1 MKPYR
6 FLLALFIAVCF
17 YGLNHSIAQ
26 TFIPKGALIGGGAF
40 SFSSQGE
47 KFESGS
53 STTEHTLTSLG
64 FTPQATYFVM
74 DNLGIGAALSVSS
87 DKEKDKDSDGMN
99 SFTQI
104 AFGPVV
110 RYYFAEGPFAQA
122 MFGFGS
128 QKSKFESGSVTGEST
143 SSLTMWEAGAGYSVR
158 ISDTI
163 LLDPMVGY
171 GSTNAKNKDSD
182 ATLKQSG
189 LFIRL
194 GFTLILISK

>member
-6 FLLALFIAVCF
+6 FLIALCILVCF
-17 YGLNHSIAQ
+17 YGLNYSIAQ
-26 TFIPKGALIGGGAF
+26 TFIPQGALIGGGAF
-40 SFSSQGE
+40 SFSSQTAKDEG
-47 KFESGS
+47 GS
-53 STTEHTLTSLG
+53 FDTEHTVTTLG
-64 FTPQATYFVM
+64 FTPQATYFVI

-87 DKEKDKDSDGMN
+87 FKEKDKDSDGMN
-99 SFTQI
+99 SRTQI
-104 AFGPVV
+104 VFGPVV

-128 QKSKFESGSVTGEST
+128 EKTKFVSGTFEGEGSAGI
-143 SSLTMWEAGAGYSVR
+143 TMWEAGVGYSVR

-171 GSTNAKNKDSD
+171 GSNNAKDSDSD
-182 ATLKQSG
+182 ATSKLSG
-189 LFIRL
+189 LFIRV